1 MPHKIL
7 DTWIWE
13 VFIRMSILNSII
25 NVYQTLEHNFR
36 RFYDNVTKFSDDI
49 VKFQA
54 GTFNSDPKDVITDK
68 IVSIFLIIQLD
79 CII

>member
-1 MPHKIL
+1 
-7 DTWIWE
+7 
-13 VFIRMSILNSII
+13 MSILNSII

-68 IVSIFLIIQLD
+68 IVSIF
-79 CII
+79 